1 MAEKQAFVTDADRL
15 AGAAALLVP
24 LGPRDQFRAADRWQ
38 FARDAWQ
45 HGQAVDEVN
54 HYGMRRTA
62 LGDTLQVGTLE
73 APDSARVRVVSISM
87 VDFNRLTDADVIALG
102 FADRAALAAEWGT
115 LEGARGWLFTVAPT
129 SAETVTLEE
138 MAAMHGVARKTI
150 SRHLN
155 ADQALPPDERRLP
168 GAYFVGAGNMGVWHI
183 PLDVAKAWTPGK
195 AGRPAKA

>member
-1 MAEKQAFVTDADRL
+1 MAEKQAFVTDATRL
-15 AGAAALLVP
+15 SSATALLVP
-24 LGPRDQFRAADRWQ
+24 LGPRDQFRLGDRWR

-54 HYGMRRTA
+54 HYGIHRTA
-62 LGDTLQVGTLE
+62 LGDVLNVGTPE
-73 APDSARVRVVSISM
+73 VPNATSVHVIGITMA
-87 VDFNRLTDADVIALG
+87 DFDRLTEADIAALG

-115 LEGARGWLFTVAPT
+115 LEGARGWLFAVAPT
-129 SAETVTLEE
+129 SVATVTLEE
-138 MAAMHGVARKTI
+138 MAAMHDVSRKTI

-155 ADQALPPDERRLP
+155 ADQALPPDQRRIP
-168 GAYFVGAGNMGVWHI
+168 GAYFVGAGKMGVWYI